1 LKTLITRCLKKA
13 EKNKLSCI
21 AFPALGTGTLGYPPC
36 LTAKAMFDAVEEY
49 QKTNPKYLKTVHFVL
64 FQDKEILSVI
74 SFLKS
79 LFKPFYLSVCLLSIY
94 D

>member
-1 LKTLITRCLKKA
+1 MTRCLKEA
-13 EKNKLSCI
+13 EERKLSSI
-21 AFPALGTGTLGYPPC
+21 AFPALGTGILGYPPC
-36 LTAKAMFDAVEEY
+36 LMAKTMFDAVEEY

-74 SFLKS
+74 SFSKS

>member
-1 LKTLITRCLKKA
+1 MKTLITRCLKKA

-49 QKTNPKYLKTVHFVL
+49 QKTNPKHLKTVHFVL
-64 FQDKEILSVI
+64 FKDKEILSVI
-74 SFLKS
+74 SFFKS
-79 LFKPFYLSVCLLSIY
+79 LCLLFQLSVCL
-94 D
+94 